1 MDNFGVLSDK
11 QIDALKEVGT
21 IGAGHAANA
30 LSQLA
35 GRKIMISVPE
45 VKAVPL
51 KKVIELVGPPESLVA
66 LVYMNLMGDAQ
77 GRSLLIFPRQS
88 ALDLVDILMKRPA
101 GQTKFLKEIDC
112 SAIKEVGNI
121 LTGAFLTTLA
131 DFLNIALIPSVPLLA
146 YDMVGAILEALAIEF
161 GEEADYIFCI
171 QTEFTD
177 PTLDIGGSFIL
188 VFDRKS
194 LDIIIEKIDMKIKEM
209 RSRRG
214 GFMPP
219 GKSIR
224 AG

>member
-1 MDNFGVLSDK
+1 MDDSGILSIE
-11 QIDALKEVGT
+11 QLDALKEVGT

-51 KKVIELVGPPESLVA
+51 KEVVELVGLPESLVA
-66 LVYMNLMGDAQ
+66 VVYMNLMGDAQ
-77 GRSLLIFPRQS
+77 GKTLLIFPRQS
-88 ALDLVDILMKRPA
+88 AFNLVDILMKRPP
-101 GQTKFLKEIDC
+101 GQTKFLKEMDS
-112 SAIKEVGNI
+112 SALKEVGNI
-121 LTGAFLTTLA
+121 LTGSFLTTLA

-177 PTLDIGGSFIL
+177 PTLDIGGNFIL

-194 LDIIIEKIDMKIKEM
+194 LDAIIEKIDMKIKEM
-209 RSRRG
+209 TANKKRT
-214 GFMPP
+214 
-219 GKSIR
+219 
-224 AG
+224 

>member
-1 MDNFGVLSDK
+1 MDDFGILSDE

-35 GRKIMISVPE
+35 DKKIMISVPE
-45 VKAVPL
+45 VKTAPL
-51 KKVIELVGPPESLVA
+51 KKIVELVGPPENLVA
-66 LVYMNLMGDAQ
+66 AVYMKLMGDAQ
-77 GRSLLIFPRQS
+77 GRALLIFPRQS
-88 ALDLVDILMKRPA
+88 AFNLVDILMKRAA

-131 DFLNIALIPSVPLLA
+131 DFLNIALIPSVPLMA

-161 GEEADYIFCI
+161 GEDADYIFCI
-171 QTEFTD
+171 HTEFTD
-177 PTLDIGGSFIL
+177 PSLDIGGSFIL

-194 LDIIIEKIDMKIKEM
+194 LNIIIEKIDMKIKEM
-209 RSRRG
+209 TN
-214 GFMPP
+214 
-219 GKSIR
+219 K
-224 AG
+224 

>member
-1 MDNFGVLSDK
+1 MNDFGVLSEE

-30 LSQLA
+30 ISQLA
-35 GRKIMISVPE
+35 GRKVMISVPE
-45 VKAVPL
+45 VKAVSL
-51 KKVIELVGPPESLVA
+51 TEVVELAGPPESLVA
-66 LVYMNLMGDAQ
+66 VVYMNLIGDTQ

-88 ALDLVDILMKRPA
+88 AFNLVDILMKRPA

-131 DFLNIALIPSVPLLA
+131 DFLNIALIPSSVPLLA
-146 YDMVGAILEALAIEF
+146 YDMIGAILEALAIEF
-161 GEEADYIFCI
+161 GEDADYIFCI

-177 PTLDIGGSFIL
+177 PTLEIGGSFIL

-194 LDIIIEKIDMKIKEM
+194 LNVITEKIDMKIKKM
-209 RSRRG
+209 KNKRNSL
-214 GFMPP
+214 
-219 GKSIR
+219 
-224 AG
+224 AL

>member
-1 MDNFGVLSDK
+1 MNDFGILSEK

-30 LSQLA
+30 LSQLV

-45 VKAVPL
+45 VKAVSL
-51 KKVIELVGPPESLVA
+51 KKVVKLVGPPESLVA
-66 LVYMNLMGDAQ
+66 VVYTNLMGDTR

-88 ALDLVDILMKRPA
+88 VFNLVDILMKRPA

-121 LTGAFLTTLA
+121 LAGAFLTTLA

-146 YDMVGAILEALAIEF
+146 YDMIGAILEALAIEF
-161 GEEADYIFCI
+161 GKDADYIFCI
-171 QTEFTD
+171 QTEFMD

-194 LDIIIEKIDMKIKEM
+194 LNVITEKIDMKIKEM
-209 RSRRG
+209 TIN
-214 GFMPP
+214 
-219 GKSIR
+219 KKKT
-224 AG
+224 

>member
-1 MDNFGVLSDK
+1 MDNFGILNK
-11 QIDALKEVGT
+11 EQLDALKEVGT
-21 IGAGHAANA
+21 IGSGHAANA

-51 KKVIELVGPPESLVA
+51 KEVVELVGPPESIVA
-66 LVYMNLMGDAQ
+66 VVYMNLMGDAQ

-88 ALDLVDILMKRPA
+88 AFNLVDILMKRSA
-101 GQTKFLKEIDC
+101 GQTKFLKEIDS
-112 SAIKEVGNI
+112 SAIREVGNI

-131 DFLNIALIPSVPLLA
+131 DFLNIALIPSVPMLA

-161 GEEADYIFCI
+161 GEEADHIFCI

-177 PTLDIGGSFIL
+177 PALDIGGNFIL

-194 LDIIIEKIDMKIKEM
+194 LDIMIEKIDMKIKEM
-209 RSRRG
+209 TANKNRT
-214 GFMPP
+214 
-219 GKSIR
+219 
-224 AG
+224 

>member
-1 MDNFGVLSDK
+1 MDNSDILSK
-11 QIDALKEVGT
+11 ELLDALKEVGT

-35 GRKIMISVPE
+35 GKKIMITVPE
-45 VKAVPL
+45 VKVLSL
-51 KKVIELVGPPESLVA
+51 KKIVKLVGPPENFVA
-66 LVYMNLMGDAQ
+66 AVYMQLMGDTQ

-88 ALDLVDILMKRPA
+88 TFNLVDILMKRTA

-131 DFLNIALIPSVPLLA
+131 DFLNIVLIPSVPLMA

-161 GEEADYIFCI
+161 GEDADCIFCI

-177 PTLDIGGSFIL
+177 PSLEIGGSFIL
-188 VFDRKS
+188 VFDRQS
-194 LDIIIEKIDMKIKEM
+194 LGIIIEKIEMKIKEM
-209 RSRRG
+209 TN
-214 GFMPP
+214 
-219 GKSIR
+219 K
-224 AG
+224 

>member
-1 MDNFGVLSDK
+1 MDDFGILSK
-11 QIDALKEVGT
+11 EQLDALKEVGT

-51 KKVIELVGPPESLVA
+51 KEVVELVGPPESIVA
-66 LVYMNLMGDAQ
+66 VVYMNLMGDAR
-77 GRSLLIFPRQS
+77 GKTLLIFPRQS
-88 ALDLVDILMKRPA
+88 AFNLVDILMKRPP
-101 GQTKFLKEIDC
+101 GQTKFLKEMDS

-177 PTLDIGGSFIL
+177 PTLDIGGNFIL

-194 LDIIIEKIDMKIKEM
+194 LDTIIEKIDMKIKEM
-209 RSRRG
+209 TAN
-214 GFMPP
+214 
-219 GKSIR
+219 KNKT
-224 AG
+224 